1 MDLEVTEV
9 FYEGDPVSQAILKF
23 FLHIK
28 EDPKEKLR
36 KELISEVIE
45 FLGMNNWEA
54 MRDGNKRRLVK
65 KDDGIL
71 LTYERS

>member
-9 FYEGDPVSQAILKF
+9 FYEGDPVGQAILEL

-28 EDPKEKLR
+28 EDPKEKLS

-45 FLGMNNWEA
+45 FLGMNSWEA
-54 MRDGNKRRLVK
+54 MRDGKKRRLVK
-65 KDDGIL
+65 KGDGIL
-71 LTYERS
+71 LTYKRS